1 MNAQLLQTLPMLLP
15 LAEQWAKDQEAHIL
29 KVGSPLPKQNL
40 ADALKVGVKNPERIR
55 LLSVRAVP
63 LPDNPLLKQAA
74 LATSLISPNTIGLTL
89 RYGIF
94 IRSDLWGNRELVAHE
109 CVHTAQY
116 ERLGGF
122 SQFLSL
128 YLKECVEIGYPQAPM
143 EQEAVFG
150 AKRICG

>member
-1 MNAQLLQTLPMLLP
+1 MNAQLLEALPMLLP

-29 KVGSPLPKQNL
+29 KAGSPLPEQNL
-40 ADALKVGVKNPERIR
+40 ADALKLGVKNPERIR
-55 LLSVRAVP
+55 LLSVRSVP

-74 LATSLISPNTIGLTL
+74 LSTSLISPDTIGLTL

-94 IRSDLWGNRELVAHE
+94 IRSDFWGNRQLIAHE

-128 YLKECVEIGYPQAPM
+128 YLKECLKIGYPQAPM
-143 EQEAVFG
+143 EQEAVSG